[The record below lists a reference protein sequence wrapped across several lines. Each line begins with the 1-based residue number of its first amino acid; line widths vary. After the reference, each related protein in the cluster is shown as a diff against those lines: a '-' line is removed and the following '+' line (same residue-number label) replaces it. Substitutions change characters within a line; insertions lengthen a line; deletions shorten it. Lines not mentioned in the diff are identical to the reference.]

1 MMRIA
6 FLELR
11 RLRRHKATINAPV
24 KSNTLCITLIRL
36 SLEAKP
42 EEHTEADKMKPVLE
56 ALAEL
61 KEDISPEE
69 AIAAVK

>member
-1 MMRIA
+1 MMCQ
-6 FLELR
+6 LD
-11 RLRRHKATINAPV
+11 
-24 KSNTLCITLIRL
+24 LIHFCSHRL

-42 EEHTEADKMKPVLE
+42 EEPGEDEKMKPVLE

-69 AIAAVK
+69 AIAALK